1 MSQVPGRP
9 GAAAAQPTP
18 PGVRAALDAFLTC
31 EFATLARDG
40 TPIAWPASALIRS
53 DGSMMLTTALA
64 FPQKAFNVRRD
75 PRVALL
81 FSNPAG
87 SSLVDPPQT
96 LVTGTATCRDEVHT
110 EPTGDLA
117 DFWRMIFRR
126 QPASRRYLDWPVTRF
141 TDFYF
146 MRLLIQ
152 VTVTAATSRPLP
164 ETRNTV
170 TDLAKL
176 GAEVLAAY
184 PTVVLAARDASGAPV
199 LVRTS
204 ASDGPDGYKIELPD
218 DAAVV
223 EGPASLLVHRHD
235 DQLWNLHNAS
245 VRGVL
250 RQDAAGGWTLLP
262 VRLTEPAA
270 RHRGGITDPIRI
282 VRSSRATTRA
292 YLEKRN
298 WNRPAIPWDSYRALR
313 AEVSS

>member
-1 MSQVPGRP
+1 M
-9 GAAAAQPTP
+9 
-18 PGVRAALDAFLTC
+18 LDAYLTC
-31 EFATLARDG
+31 EFATLAKDG
-40 TPIAWPASALIRS
+40 TPIAWPASALVRA

-81 FSNPAG
+81 FSNPTG
-87 SSLVDPPQT
+87 SGLIDPSQT
-96 LVTGTATCRDEVHT
+96 LVTGAATCRDELRTKPV
-110 EPTGDLA
+110 GDLA

-126 QPASRRYLDWPVTRF
+126 QPASRRYLDWPANRF

-152 VTVTAATSRPLP
+152 VTTGATVTRPLP
-164 ETRNTV
+164 ATRNTIV
-170 TDLAKL
+170 DRSKL
-176 GAEVLAAY
+176 GAEVLADY
-184 PTVVLAARDASGAPV
+184 PSAVLAARDASGAPV

-204 ASDGPDGYKIELPD
+204 VSDGPEGFAIALPD
-218 DAAVV
+218 DVAVV

-245 VRGVL
+245 VRGIL
-250 RQDAAGGWTLLP
+250 RCDGAGGWTLLP
-262 VRLTEPAA
+262 MRLTEPAA

-282 VRSSRATTRA
+282 VRSSRAATRA

-298 WNRPAIPWDSYRALR
+298 WARPTIPWNDYRALR
-313 AEVSS
+313 AEAD